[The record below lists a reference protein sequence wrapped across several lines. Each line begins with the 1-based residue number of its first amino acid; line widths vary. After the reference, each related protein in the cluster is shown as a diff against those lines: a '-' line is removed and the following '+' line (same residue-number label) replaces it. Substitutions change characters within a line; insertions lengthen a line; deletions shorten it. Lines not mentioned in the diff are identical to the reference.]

1 MQILF
6 FPNAAAAAAAAAA
19 AQMQIK
25 CKFVAAS
32 GAAREV

>member
-6 FPNAAAAAAAAAA
+6 FPNAAAAAAAAA